1 MKSVIVHYQEIA
13 LKGKNRPWF
22 INRLVRQL
30 RAATADLD
38 VVAVRSLMGRIE
50 LVLGPS
56 AAWPTVRERLERVF
70 GIANFSR
77 AGRTR
82 PDLDELGAAIL
93 ADLAGTEARSF
104 RITARRADKRFPVPS
119 PDIERLL
126 GARVQEALGW
136 RVQLDGPDLT
146 IHVEVLH
153 DEAFYFFGKHRGAG
167 GLPTGA
173 SGRVLCLTSGGIDSP
188 VAAWRIMRRGC
199 NVHLVH
205 FHGQPYL
212 PATSQQKV
220 REIAALLARY
230 QLRVRLYSVAF
241 GDLQR
246 QVVLAVPAALRVVV
260 YRRFMLRIAEV
271 LARTSGARAIATGEV
286 IGQVASQTLE
296 NLAVIDAVAGM
307 PVLRPLIGTDKE
319 EITLEAER
327 IGTFPISIVPD
338 EDCCTLFTPR
348 HPVTRARLGE
358 IETIESKIPVAD
370 MVRAAVAAVELE
382 DFSWPPV
389 AAPPLTVP
397 VLREP
402 Q

>member
-22 INRLVRQL
+22 ISRLVRHL
-30 RAATADLD
+30 RAATEDLD
-38 VVAVRSLMGRIE
+38 IAAVRSLMGRVE

-56 AAWPTVRERLERVF
+56 ASWPVVRDRLEHVF

-82 PDLDELGAAIL
+82 PNLDELGAAIVS
-93 ADLAGTEARSF
+93 DLAGTEARTF

-126 GARVQEALGW
+126 GARVREALGW
-136 RVQLDGPDLT
+136 KVQLDGPDLT
-146 IHVEVLH
+146 VHVEVLH
-153 DEAFYFFGKHRGAG
+153 EEAFYFFGKHRGPG

-173 SGRVLCLTSGGIDSP
+173 SGRVLCLASGGIDSP
-188 VAAWRIMRRGC
+188 VAAWRVMRRGC
-199 NVHLVH
+199 NVQLVH
-205 FHGQPYL
+205 FHAQPFL
-212 PATSQQKV
+212 PATSEQKV
-220 REIAALLARY
+220 REIAAVLARY
-230 QLRVRLYSVAF
+230 QLRVRLYSVPF
-241 GDLQR
+241 GELQR
-246 QVVLAVPAALRVVV
+246 KVVMTVPPALRVVV
-260 YRRFMLRIAEV
+260 YRRMMFRIAEV
-271 LARTSGARAIATGEV
+271 LARTTGARALVTGEV

-296 NLAVIDAVAGM
+296 NLSVIDAVVVGM

-348 HPVTRARLGE
+348 HPVTRARRGE
-358 IETIESKIPVAD
+358 IESFEALLPVGD
-370 MVRAAVAAVELE
+370 LVGTAVAATTTE
-382 DFSWPPV
+382 DFTWPPV
-389 AAPPLTVP
+389 ASVSGA
-397 VLREP
+397 RG
-402 Q
+402 